1 MGKVIPSASVKNEPA
16 KLEAFV
22 RKLEI
27 TKIGTEEKDITSLAE
42 DANRC
47 LPKINDET
55 LEQKICSHKIDI
67 LQKNLVCRMI
77 KWTQKQREYDNVF
90 ASRSC
95 TSTGKPNAK
104 QTLTKMHQF

>member
-1 MGKVIPSASVKNEPA
+1 MNPI
-16 KLEAFV
+16 LEVCV
-22 RKLEI
+22 REQEI
-27 TKIGTEEKDITSLAE
+27 DKIGTKDKRTTSLTE
-42 DANRC
+42 DKNRC
-47 LPKINDET
+47 PPKINEET
-55 LEQKICSHKIDI
+55 LEQKTCSHKIDI